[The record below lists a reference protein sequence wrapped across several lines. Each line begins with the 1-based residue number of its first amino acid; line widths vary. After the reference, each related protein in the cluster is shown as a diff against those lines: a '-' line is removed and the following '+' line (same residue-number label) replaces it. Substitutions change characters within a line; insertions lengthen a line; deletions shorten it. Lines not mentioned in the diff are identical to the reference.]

1 MWELLRAFGETKSLS
16 RSAGEAFWIDRKPG
30 HLNVVGY
37 RSKSKMEAGRKEEQ
51 KRAGCAE
58 ANKEQVLLM
67 GL

>member
-1 MWELLRAFGETKSLS
+1 LEPERALGST
-16 RSAGEAFWIDRKPG
+16 GKPG

-67 GL
+67 VL